1 MTQIYPVDPEVQ
13 ARALI
18 DEAGYEETYARS
30 VNDNEKYW
38 AEQARRIDWIK
49 PFTRVKDVSFAKD
62 DLHILWFDD
71 GTLNVCYNCVD
82 RHLTEHAD
90 DVAIIWEGDDPSRD
104 LKITYRELHQR
115 VCKFANSLKTLGAK
129 KGDRITI
136 YMPMIPEAAV
146 AMLACARIGAVHSV
160 VFGGFSPDALAGRI
174 RDCESNIVITADEGM
189 RGGKSIPLKANVDA
203 AARNADV
210 TTLEKVLVVKNTG
223 NDIDWVDGRDAWLHE
238 LEAEVDADCPCEE
251 MGAEDPLF
259 ILYTSGSTGKPKG
272 VLHTSG
278 GYLVYAAL
286 THEIVFDYH
295 PGDIYWCTADVG
307 WVTGHSYIVYGPLAN
322 GATTLMFEG
331 VPTYPSSSR
340 FWDVCDK
347 HKVNIC
353 YTAPTAI
360 RALMRD
366 GDEPVRRTSRK
377 SLRLLGSVGEPINPE
392 AWEWYYH
399 VVGDSRC
406 PIVDTWWQTETG
418 GILISPLPGATAL
431 KPGSATKPLF
441 GIQPAIVDSEGK
453 MVSLADVIVLGG
465 CAAVEQAAKNAGH
478 DVQVPFSPGRADA
491 TQEQTDV
498 DSFAVLEPTADGFRN
513 YLANGHIRPAEELLV
528 DRAHKLG
535 LTAPEM
541 TVLGGGMRV
550 LNANVGQSELGVFT
564 ERPES
569 LTNDFF
575 VNLLDMNTEWQVSST
590 SEHVFEGHNR
600 GTGDVKW
607 KGTAVD
613 LVFGSNSQLRA
624 IAEVYA
630 SDDSQQA
637 FVRDFVAAWDKVM
650 NLDRFDLA

>member
-1 MTQIYPVDPEVQ
+1 MTQIYPVDPNVQ

-18 DEAGYEETYARS
+18 DAAGYEEIYARS
-30 VNDNEKYW
+30 INDNEKYW

-104 LKITYRELHQR
+104 LRITYRELHER
-115 VCKFANSLKTLGAK
+115 VCKFANSLKMLGAK

-174 RDCESNIVITADEGM
+174 HDCESNIVITADEGV

-203 AARNADV
+203 AAANVVV

-223 NDIDWVDGRDAWLHE
+223 NDIAWVDERDAWLHE

-295 PGDIYWCTADVG
+295 RGDIYWCTADVG

-347 HKVNIC
+347 HQVNIC
-353 YTAPTAI
+353 YTAPTVI
-360 RALMRD
+360 RALMRE
-366 GDEPVRRTSRK
+366 GDALVQRTSRK

-399 VVGDSRC
+399 VVGGSRC

-441 GIQPAIVDSEGK
+441 GIQPAIVDSDGVVRDGPTEGNLIITDSWPGQ
-453 MVSLADVIVLGG
+453 MRTIYGDHQRFIDTYFSTYEGSYFTGDGARRDEDGYYWITGRVDDVLNVSGHRMGTAEVESALVAHADVAE
-465 CAAVEQAAKNAGH
+465 AAVVGYPHDIKGQGIYAYVTLMAG
-478 DVQVPFSPGRADA
+478 
-491 TQEQTDV
+491 V
-498 DSFAVLEPTADGFRN
+498 DSSDDLK
-513 YLANGHIRPAEELLV
+513 AELQQWVRKEI
-528 DRAHKLG
+528 G
-535 LTAPEM
+535 
-541 TVLGGGMRV
+541 
-550 LNANVGQSELGVFT
+550 
-564 ERPES
+564 
-569 LTNDFF
+569 
-575 VNLLDMNTEWQVSST
+575 
-590 SEHVFEGHNR
+590 
-600 GTGDVKW
+600 
-607 KGTAVD
+607 
-613 LVFGSNSQLRA
+613 A
-624 IAEVYA
+624 IA
-630 SDDSQQA
+630 
-637 FVRDFVAAWDKVM
+637 KP
-650 NLDRFDLA
+650 DLIQWAPGLPKTRSGKIMRRILR